1 MTISERRLL
10 ANKRNAQRSTGPKT
24 AKGKL
29 ISRNNAFRH
38 GLARRVA
45 TDPAFSTHLENL
57 TAMLAEGS
65 NDAWHRELAQNVAEC
80 MLELDRIRA
89 ASSQI
94 LLGLGEFESA
104 DLAGHEEAVAQLQ
117 KIDRY
122 EQRLYAR
129 RRKAVRALVDASRS
143 GAQEKEARLE
153 HRCNKASSGEGPISQ
168 NEANNWQ
175 NEPKFGTTDSALPEQ
190 DRV

>member
-1 MTISERRLL
+1 MIISERRLL

-143 GAQEKEARLE
+143 GAQENEARLE

>member
-1 MTISERRLL
+1 
-10 ANKRNAQRSTGPKT
+10 
-24 AKGKL
+24 
-29 ISRNNAFRH
+29 
-38 GLARRVA
+38 
-45 TDPAFSTHLENL
+45 
-57 TAMLAEGS
+57 MLAEGS

-89 ASSQI
+89 ARSQI

-143 GAQEKEARLE
+143 GAQENEARLE
-153 HRCNKASSGEGPISQ
+153 HRCNEASSGEGPISQ

-175 NEPKFGTTDSALPEQ
+175 NEPNAVCGY
-190 DRV
+190 